1 MSSDTVAIID
11 TDIKQEKPQEATAAA
26 AAGSV
31 SSDSETEARDES
43 SVTGGDGS
51 STTSIGGTTTTVK
64 QRISSTRKRI
74 IDETL
79 LPPEEAEKLESRR
92 AYNRECATRA
102 RKRTKTL
109 VNQLQDE
116 VKNLQTDKE
125 ELRRENA
132 VLKAQLEGFEKQNQT
147 LMFKNVM
154 ADHRVGPHMGVNT
167 NGAFMP
173 PGLHRAGGVTLGDAL
188 TEMRMATLA
197 SREAASRAYM
207 FPMATQNL
215 LSARFPGGAM
225 P

>member
-11 TDIKQEKPQEATAAA
+11 SANKPEPEEKPQAAV
-26 AAGSV
+26 AGSV
-31 SSDSETEARDES
+31 SSDSENEERDES
-43 SVTGGDGS
+43 SVTGGGS
-51 STTSIGGTTTTVK
+51 STASGVVK

-79 LPPEEAEKLESRR
+79 LSAEEAEKLESRR

-116 VKNLQTDKE
+116 VKSLQTDKE

-154 ADHRVGPHMGVNT
+154 ADHRAMGT
-167 NGAFMP
+167 NPGAFMP
-173 PGLHRAGGVTLGDAL
+173 PTLRPGGVTLGDAL

-207 FPMATQNL
+207 FPIATQNL
-215 LSARFPGGAM
+215 LGARFPGGAM

>member
-1 MSSDTVAIID
+1 MSSDTVQIID
-11 TDIKQEKPQEATAAA
+11 SANKPELEKPQAVADR
-26 AAGSV
+26 V
-31 SSDSETEARDES
+31 SSDSESEERDES
-43 SVTGGDGS
+43 SVAGG
-51 STTSIGGTTTTVK
+51 STISGGTTVK

-79 LPPEEAEKLESRR
+79 LSPEEAEKLESRR

-116 VKNLQTDKE
+116 VKTLQTDKE

-147 LMFKNVM
+147 LMFKNAM
-154 ADHRVGPHMGVNT
+154 ADQRAHMGGANPA
-167 NGAFMP
+167 AFMP
-173 PGLHRAGGVTLGDAL
+173 PTLRASGVTLGDAL

-197 SREAASRAYM
+197 SREAASRAYI

-215 LSARFPGGAM
+215 LGARFPGGAM
-225 P
+225 S